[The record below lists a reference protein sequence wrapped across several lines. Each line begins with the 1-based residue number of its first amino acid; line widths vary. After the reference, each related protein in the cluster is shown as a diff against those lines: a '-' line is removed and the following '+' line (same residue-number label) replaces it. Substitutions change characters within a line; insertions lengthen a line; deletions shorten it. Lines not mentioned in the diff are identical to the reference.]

1 MKNVLFQF
9 VNQLLKRSSFVLW
22 KLFSKRIL
30 SWTIKKIKNS
40 IPNDLSLEEKAHFA
54 FEARTK
60 IILVARE
67 KMEDLKGR
75 ALLPEGKTFE
85 ELLAYKM
92 DADEGK
98 GLSYSE
104 SITRYYWYLW

>member
-1 MKNVLFQF
+1 
-9 VNQLLKRSSFVLW
+9 
-22 KLFSKRIL
+22 
-30 SWTIKKIKNS
+30 
-40 IPNDLSLEEKAHFA
+40 
-54 FEARTK
+54 
-60 IILVARE
+60 
-67 KMEDLKGR
+67 MEDLKGR

-104 SITRYYWYLW
+104 SITRYY